1 VITRSG
7 VDLGLVNRL
16 TGPLLENSTSGCSL
30 VPVTEEPDRE
40 DRSPV
45 AKNRVNRVA
54 PSALCVV

>member
-1 VITRSG
+1 
-7 VDLGLVNRL
+7 VNRL